1 MAWLS
6 LLADYTMRNV
16 VLGSALLG
24 AVSGALGCFAVL
36 RRQGLLGDTLAHAA
50 LPGIALAYLL
60 TGQRALP
67 VLLAGAALSGWL
79 GTAALIYL
87 SRATRI
93 KEDSALGIV
102 LSVSFA
108 VGVVLLTFINR
119 HPQSR
124 AVGLER
130 FLLGQAAALTAD
142 QVELMAL
149 LSAGV
154 LIVLVLGYKEFAL
167 LAFDAPFA
175 ASLGWNTT
183 ALSLLLT
190 TLIVI
195 TVVVGLQAVGVVLMA
210 SLLIAPAVAARQW
223 TDRLHLMVWLA
234 AAFGAIAGVMGAW
247 LSASDRGIPTGPV
260 VVLVLSAITV
270 VSLVVRRVRA
280 WLARRAAKGEAER

>member
-1 MAWLS
+1 
-6 LLADYTMRNV
+6 MRNV

-119 HPQSR
+119 QPQAR

-234 AAFGAIAGVMGAW
+234 AAFGAISGVMGAW

>member
-1 MAWLS
+1 
-6 LLADYTMRNV
+6 MRNV